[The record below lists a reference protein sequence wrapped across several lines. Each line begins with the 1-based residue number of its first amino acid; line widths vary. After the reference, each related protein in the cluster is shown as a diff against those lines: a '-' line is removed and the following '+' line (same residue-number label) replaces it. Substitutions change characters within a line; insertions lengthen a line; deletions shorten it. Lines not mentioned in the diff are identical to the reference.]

1 MMCAVSRVILD
12 ARRAALSGLVD
23 HAALFPP
30 ASMSVPDALAEDER
44 VRAEKSGWLVH
55 RFVAPVSRL
64 AELGAVELPLSLV
77 LDGDYGGGDPR
88 VEAVEARPGAD
99 PDEVAALGL
108 EAYVEL
114 PADLERLASL
124 GLRAKVRCG
133 GAAVPAVEELAA
145 VVRDCRRLG
154 LVFKATAGLH
164 HAVAREGEHGFLNLL
179 AACAFAGDE
188 ERALAERDPG
198 AFSLDAD
205 ELRWRD
211 RAVGADEL
219 ARMRAELFA
228 GFGSCSVAEPVGE
241 LRALGIL

>member
-44 VRAEKSGWLVH
+44 VRAEETGWLVH

-64 AELGAVELPLSLV
+64 TELGDAELPLSLV

-133 GAAVPAVEELAA
+133 GAAVPAIEELAA

-179 AACAFAGDE
+179 AACVFAGDE
-188 ERALAERDPG
+188 EDALDDEDAT
-198 AFSLDAD
+198 AFALDSRSF
-205 ELRWRD
+205 RWRG
-211 RAVGADEL
+211 READPVQVAGVRDSL
-219 ARMRAELFA
+219 WS
-228 GFGSCSVAEPVGE
+228 GFGSCSVAEPAEE
-241 LRALGIL
+241 LRALGVL